1 MFPPLLTVVGPTGS
15 GKSALAVALA
25 RHFDGELINCDSL
38 QVFRGFDIGTAKLPL
53 ADRLSPPHHL
63 FDICGADQTFTAAD
77 FARQV
82 KILLPEITAR
92 GRLPILCGGTGFY
105 LRALLRGLS
114 PGPASDLLLR
124 ARLEKRS
131 NLPRLLARLDPEAAQ
146 RIHPNH
152 RNRILRAL
160 EIRILTGRPSH
171 EIFAQASDPLTGYR
185 VLQLGLAPPREVLY
199 STLNQRSAHM
209 WDDGLVEE
217 ARHLLTLYPPSAK
230 PFAALGYKQALDYL
244 AGRTTKEQ
252 AIADLQLKT
261 RHYAKRQLTW
271 FRADPEIHWQLDF
284 GTSPQILEQSVI
296 VTERFLSSS
305 V

>member
-1 MFPPLLTVVGPTGS
+1 MFPPLLTVIGPTGS
-15 GKSALAVALA
+15 GKSHLALALA
-25 RHFDGELINCDSL
+25 RHFDGEIVNCDSL

-63 FDICGADQTFTAAD
+63 FDICSADEAFTAAD

-82 KILLPEITAR
+82 KALLPAITAR
-92 GRLPILCGGTGFY
+92 VRLPILCGGTGFY

-114 PGPASDLLLR
+114 PGPATDPLLR

-171 EIFAQASDPLTGYR
+171 EIFAQGSDPLSGYR
-185 VLQLGLAPPREVLY
+185 ILQLGLAPPRAVLY
-199 STLNQRSAHM
+199 SILNERSARM
-209 WDDGLVEE
+209 WDAGLVEE
-217 ARHLLTLYPPSAK
+217 TQHLLTLYPPSAK

-244 AGRTTKEQ
+244 AGRFTKQE

-271 FRADPEIHWQLDF
+271 FRADSEIVWQHDF
-284 GTSPQILEQSVI
+284 GTSPQIFEQSVSL
-296 VTERFLSSS
+296 TERFLRGS

>member
-1 MFPPLLTVVGPTGS
+1 LLPPLLTVIGPTGS

-25 RHFDGELINCDSL
+25 RHFDGEIVNCDSL

-63 FDICGADQTFTAAD
+63 FDICSAGESFTAAD
-77 FARQV
+77 FARHV
-82 KILLPEITAR
+82 KALLPEITAR

-114 PGPASDLLLR
+114 PGPATDPALR
-124 ARLEKRS
+124 ARLEKRANIS
-131 NLPRLLARLDPEAAQ
+131 RLLARLDPEAAL

-152 RNRILRAL
+152 RNRVLRAL

-171 EIFAQASDPLTGYR
+171 ELFAQASDPLSGYR
-185 VLQLGLAPPREVLY
+185 VLQLGLSPPREALY
-199 STLNQRSAHM
+199 SKLNDRSALM
-209 WDDGLVEE
+209 WQAGLPEE
-217 ARHLLTLYPPSAK
+217 ARYLLTLYPPTAK

-244 AGRTTKEQ
+244 AGRATAAEAT
-252 AIADLQLKT
+252 ADLQLKT

-271 FRADPEIHWQLDF
+271 FRADPDIHWQLDF
-284 GTSPQILEQSVI
+284 GTSPQIFEQSVI
-296 VTERFLSSS
+296 VTERFLRRS

>member
-1 MFPPLLTVVGPTGS
+1 MLPPLLTVLGPTGS
-15 GKSALAVALA
+15 GKSHLALALA
-25 RHFDGELINCDSL
+25 RHFDGEIINCDSL

-53 ADRLSPPHHL
+53 TDRLSPLHHL
-63 FDICGADQTFTAAD
+63 FDICSAEESFTAAD

-82 KILLPEITAR
+82 KALLPAITAR

-114 PGPASDLLLR
+114 PGPATDPPLR
-124 ARLEKRS
+124 ARLEKRT

-152 RNRILRAL
+152 RNRVLRAL

-171 EIFAQASDPLTGYR
+171 EIFAQGTDPLSGYR
-185 VLQLGLAPPREVLY
+185 VLQLGLAPPRVVLY
-199 STLNQRSAHM
+199 STLDERSATM
-209 WDDGLVEE
+209 WDAGLVEE
-217 ARHLLTLYPPSAK
+217 TQHLLTLYPASAK

-244 AGRTTKEQ
+244 AGRVTKQE

-271 FRADPEIHWQLDF
+271 FRADPEIVWQHDF
-284 GTSPQILEQSVI
+284 GTSPQIFEQSVSL
-296 VTERFLSSS
+296 TERFLRGS